1 MDFPANFKK
10 LSEESEEHRRDEV
23 CVILEELVTQ
33 SKLLENR

>member
-10 LSEESEEHRRDEV
+10 LSEESMEYRRGEV
-23 CVILEELVTQ
+23 CAVLEKLVTQ